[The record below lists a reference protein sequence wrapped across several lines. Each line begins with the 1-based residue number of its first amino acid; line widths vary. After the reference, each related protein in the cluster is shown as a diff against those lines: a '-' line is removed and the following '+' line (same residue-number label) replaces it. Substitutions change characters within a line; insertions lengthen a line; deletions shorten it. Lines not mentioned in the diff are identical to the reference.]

1 MLAEPESEDLSL
13 WRGGVLR
20 HLHQSDDERVAD
32 DDWSRWNH
40 VANGVGA
47 EWGDNL
53 DAIDRAG
60 VFHRLP
66 RRRVGRIDDVDA
78 SRGAVVLSVAG
89 AAQRGDGGTGRNQHD
104 ARSHRGQLPPS
115 SSSAPEAAPGADGG
129 VFSSSV
135 LGTIA
140 GSPASFKTPLIAG
153 STISAPRI
161 ACSCRSSCE
170 DRSLN
175 TVYDWLVGFAST
187 PPTTPASAAIL
198 LLSLIG

>member
-1 MLAEPESEDLSL
+1 MLAEPEAKDLAL
-13 WRGGVLR
+13 GRRGVLR

-32 DDWSRWNH
+32 DDRGRRNH

-47 EWGDNL
+47 ERGHHL
-53 DAIDRAG
+53 DTVYGAG

-66 RRRVGRIDDVDA
+66 RRRVGRIDDVDP
-78 SRGAVVLSVAG
+78 SCRAVVLAVAG
-89 AAQRGDGGTGRNQHD
+89 AAQRGDSGTGRNQEG
-104 ARSHRGQLPPS
+104 ARSHGGQLPLS
-115 SSSAPEAAPGADGG
+115 SSSVAPAAPGADVG

-140 GSPASFKTPLIAG
+140 GSPASFKTALIAG

-161 ACSCRSSCE
+161 ACSCRSSCK

-175 TVYDWLVGFAST
+175 TVYDWLVGLAST